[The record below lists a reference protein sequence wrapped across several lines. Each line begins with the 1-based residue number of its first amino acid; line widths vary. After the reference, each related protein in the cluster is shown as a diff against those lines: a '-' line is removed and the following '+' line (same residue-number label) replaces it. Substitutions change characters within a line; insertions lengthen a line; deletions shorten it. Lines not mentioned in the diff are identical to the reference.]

1 MPGHLSWEEITG
13 TTFNDMIHLFASS
26 GTSEAAPP
34 LFQVGAFIH
43 VSGLAATCIHAEKVC
58 YTPSHVSGSDFLS
71 CFFFFVFFLYI
82 NTFVCQ
88 KLLCHFAPW
97 PTVNVTW
104 LQVQRTIVL
113 LNELWPFS
121 QSLSLSLTPSFAG
134 AFHPGPLAV
143 SPYAQ
148 VGLP

>member
-71 CFFFFVFFLYI
+71 CFFFFLYI

-97 PTVNVTW
+97 PTVNVT
-104 LQVQRTIVL
+104 
-113 LNELWPFS
+113 
-121 QSLSLSLTPSFAG
+121 
-134 AFHPGPLAV
+134 
-143 SPYAQ
+143 
-148 VGLP
+148 